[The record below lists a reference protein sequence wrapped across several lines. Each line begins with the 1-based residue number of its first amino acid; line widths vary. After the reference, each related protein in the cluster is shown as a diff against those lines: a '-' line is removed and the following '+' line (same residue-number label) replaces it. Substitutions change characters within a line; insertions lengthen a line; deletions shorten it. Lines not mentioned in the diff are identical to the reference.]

1 MEEAVTAPP
10 ADGDDKLAYF
20 ERGDAIEVAPD
31 RIEKE
36 LSALW
41 RRAAESKPGEAPRP
55 VTRACLWNLIVNVHG
70 EAQFIHVKRVIDEL
84 SQRIPARAI
93 VTRLEDGPD
102 QLRAF
107 VEANWRRREG
117 GVASGSDEV
126 TLWAHGEARWR
137 LPSLVRALLF
147 SDAPTAMFW
156 PGALPPINERTQEFV
171 HEADRL
177 IVDTRKLTT
186 EQGLGD
192 LCQLSARDPDLELT
206 DLSWLGISPLRGMAS
221 SLFDPPR
228 DPSVLFQLD
237 RVRVTSNI
245 VDGTQARSLLAL
257 GWLASRLGWSRP
269 RRAADAPSLRRWQ
282 ATRRDGQLV
291 TLELAREAGPAHH
304 GVAGLELQAGTAVW
318 SLVRDTAIHVRGPD
332 LPTQTQPARSHSDA
346 ELLASAL
353 GARGR
358 DIIFKEALA
367 QAVALVQA

>member
-1 MEEAVTAPP
+1 MSVPDE
-10 ADGDDKLAYF
+10 KLAEF

-41 RRAAESKPGEAPRP
+41 RSAAESKPGEAPKP
-55 VTRACLWNLIVNVHG
+55 VTRACLWNLIVSVHG

-84 SQRIPARAI
+84 SQRVPARAI
-93 VTRLEDGPD
+93 VTRFEDGPD

-126 TLWAHGEARWR
+126 TLWAQGEAKQR

-147 SDAPTAMFW
+147 SDAPTAIFW
-156 PGALPPINERTQEFV
+156 PGSLPPLNERTHEYV

-177 IVDTRKLTT
+177 IVDTRKLQT
-186 EQGLGD
+186 EHGLVD
-192 LCQLSARDPDLELT
+192 LCEFGAKDPELEVA
-206 DLSWLGISPLRGMAS
+206 DLSWLGISPLRGMAT

-228 DPSVLFQLD
+228 DPAVLLQLD
-237 RVRVTSNI
+237 RVRVTSNV
-245 VDGTQARSLLAL
+245 VDGPQARGLLAL
-257 GWLASRLGWSRP
+257 GWLASRLGWSKL
-269 RRAADAPSLRRWQ
+269 RRLPDAPSLRRWQ
-282 ATRRDGQLV
+282 GARRDGQPV
-291 TLELAREAGPAHH
+291 TLELARQAGPAHH
-304 GVAGLELQAGTAVW
+304 GVAGLELQAGDAVW
-318 SLVRDTAIHVRGPD
+318 SLVRDAAIHVRGPD
-332 LPTQTQPARSHSDA
+332 LPARTQPARSHSDA

-367 QAVALVQA
+367 QAAALVLA